1 MRPIRFKAAIRQVI
15 QATLAVCCIVV
26 LNGAEVPALTT
37 DERIAQARRDW
48 LVGVATEKRI
58 AADLDRYRASD
69 QVSEEVI
76 QLYETYLDRV
86 RRLTEEKRRILEALE
101 GNRGRSASTN
111 TPAESAPQR
120 SGPTAYDPPIPE
132 DRELDETRALN
143 QEFNRSLAAFDDML
157 LKEIEQSRVQSDL
170 KMKQLAQEAARAA
183 KSLREQ
189 GGMEGSEG
197 AEQGM
202 QEGQSSGGSGNETGE
217 MKNDRQG
224 QDQQE
229 GGAAGDQDA
238 ESSQE
243 TSGQGTDMARA
254 RNQQSKGTASGES
267 GPPGDGDNLNT
278 QDDDIVAR
286 QLREAAEK
294 ETDPELK
301 EKLWKEYRDYKKSI

>member
-1 MRPIRFKAAIRQVI
+1 MPSRLVTRRL
-15 QATLAVCCIVV
+15 TVV
-26 LNGAEVPALTT
+26 LVWLLVSLLSSAEAFALTR

-58 AADLDRYRASD
+58 AADLERYQASG
-69 QVSEEVI
+69 QASPEVI

-86 RRLTEEKRRILEALE
+86 RRLTEEKRRVLEALE
-101 GNRGRSASTN
+101 G
-111 TPAESAPQR
+111 R
-120 SGPTAYDPPIPE
+120 SGGGRPSNITARSLPGPADQPAYDPQIPE
-132 DRELDETRALN
+132 DRELDETRALE

-157 LKEIEQSRVQSDL
+157 LKEIEQSRVESDL

-189 GGMEGSEG
+189 GQMEGSEG

-217 MKNDRQG
+217 MQNEQQG
-224 QDQQE
+224 QNTQE
-229 GGAAGDQDA
+229 GGALGDKDA
-238 ESSQE
+238 TASQE
-243 TSGQGTDMARA
+243 DSGQGTDMAQA
-254 RNQQSKGTASGES
+254 QNKQDKGMSSGES
-267 GPPGDGDNLNT
+267 GPPGDGDKINT

-286 QLREAAEK
+286 QLREAAEN